1 MQKEDEGTARRS
13 RIIRKRLDFPNTP
26 SSHVDTGLWS
36 KTPRPT
42 VVARKN
48 SGVPAHFLDHVLE
61 TSLVIR
67 EPMLTA
73 VVSRGVTKLV
83 VGTRG
88 ITQLVVRTS
97 QAQPPT
103 AETHGEPTQ
112 MSSQG
117 GAAVRLRVEA
127 PDTEAP
133 MLPEREYPNFFV
145 AIHDLATRFR
155 HSYAP
160 FATYHSVAQTIRL
173 FSPDA
178 IEPSPDWVDKWEW
191 VFRIEDVYMF
201 IRQSA
206 EYKGLVLG

>member
-1 MQKEDEGTARRS
+1 MHKEDGGTARRS
-13 RIIRKRLDFPNTP
+13 RIIRGRLDLPNTP
-26 SSHVDTGLWS
+26 SSHVDPGLWS
-36 KTPRPT
+36 KPPRPT
-42 VVARKN
+42 VVVPKN

-73 VVSRGVTKLV
+73 VVSRGASKSV

-97 QAQPPT
+97 QSQPPT
-103 AETHGEPTQ
+103 AKFHDEPTP

-117 GAAVRLRVEA
+117 NAAVTLRIEV
-127 PDTEAP
+127 PDTDVP
-133 MLPEREYPNFFV
+133 MLPEREYPSFFA
-145 AIHDLATRFR
+145 AIHHLATRFR

-160 FATYHSVAQTIRL
+160 FATYNSVAHTIRL
-173 FSPDA
+173 FGPDA
-178 IEPSPDWVDKWEW
+178 IEPSPDSVDKREW
-191 VFRIEDVYMF
+191 LFRIEDAYMS

-206 EYKGLVLG
+206 GYKGLILG

>member
-13 RIIRKRLDFPNTP
+13 RIIRERLDLPNTP
-26 SSHVDTGLWS
+26 SSHVGPGLWS

-42 VVARKN
+42 VVAPKN

-73 VVSRGVTKLV
+73 VISRGTTKLV

-88 ITQLVVRTS
+88 ITQLVVCTS

-103 AETHGEPTQ
+103 AKAQDEPTPT
-112 MSSQG
+112 SAQG
-117 GAAVRLRVEA
+117 NAAVRLRVDV
-127 PDTEAP
+127 PDMDAP
-133 MLPEREYPNFFV
+133 MLPEREYPNVFV

-160 FATYHSVAQTIRL
+160 FATYNSVAHTIRL
-173 FSPDA
+173 FDPDA
-178 IEPSPDWVDKWEW
+178 IGPGPDSVGKWEW
-191 VFRIEDVYMF
+191 VFWIEDVYMF
-201 IRQSA
+201 IRQAA

>member
-1 MQKEDEGTARRS
+1 MRKENEGTARRT
-13 RIIRKRLDFPNTP
+13 RIIRERLDLPNTP
-26 SSHVDTGLWS
+26 SSHVDPGLWS

-42 VVARKN
+42 VVAPKN

-73 VVSRGVTKLV
+73 VISRGATKLV
-83 VGTRG
+83 VGIRG

-97 QAQPPT
+97 QAQPPI
-103 AETHGEPTQ
+103 AKACDKPTP

-117 GAAVRLRVEA
+117 KAAVRLRVEV
-127 PDTEAP
+127 PDTDIP
-133 MLPEREYPNFFV
+133 MLPEREYPNIFV

-160 FATYHSVAQTIRL
+160 FATYNSVAQTIRL
-173 FSPDA
+173 FDPDA
-178 IEPSPDWVDKWEW
+178 IEPSPDSVDKWEW
-191 VFRIEDVYMF
+191 LFRIEDVYMF
-201 IRQSA
+201 IRQA
-206 EYKGLVLG
+206 AAYKGLVLG

>member
-13 RIIRKRLDFPNTP
+13 RIIHKRPDLPNTP
-26 SSHVDTGLWS
+26 SSHGDPGLWS

-42 VVARKN
+42 VVTPKN

-73 VVSRGVTKLV
+73 VISRGATKLV
-83 VGTRG
+83 AGTRG
-88 ITQLVVRTS
+88 TTQLVVRTS

-103 AETHGEPTQ
+103 AEAHDEPTPT
-112 MSSQG
+112 SAQG
-117 GAAVRLRVEA
+117 NAAARLRVDV
-127 PDTEAP
+127 PDTDAP

-160 FATYHSVAQTIRL
+160 FATYNNVAHTIRL
-173 FSPDA
+173 FGPDA
-178 IEPSPDWVDKWEW
+178 IEPSPDSVDKWECL
-191 VFRIEDVYMF
+191 FRIEDVYTF
-201 IRQSA
+201 ICQA
-206 EYKGLVLG
+206 PGYNGLVLG